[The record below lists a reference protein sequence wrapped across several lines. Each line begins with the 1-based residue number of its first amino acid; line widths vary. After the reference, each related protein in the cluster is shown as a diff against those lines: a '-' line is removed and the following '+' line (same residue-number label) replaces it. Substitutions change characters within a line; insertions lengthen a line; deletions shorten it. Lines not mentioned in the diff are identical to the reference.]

1 MLGKRID
8 WMVLKMFL
16 GPFLMSFMIILF
28 ILVMQFMAL
37 YMNEIFGKGLDP
49 AVLGKLFLYAAGR
62 LLLSAMPVA
71 LLAGSLMTFGSMG
84 EHYELAALKSC
95 GIGLFKTVRSVF
107 AFAIVLMFGA
117 IWISFD
123 TIPKANLKFFSLL
136 YDVQRKKPDV
146 AIKPG
151 YFYSDIDGY
160 VIRISDKNTNTGAL
174 YDVLIYNHTD
184 NRGAVDVIKA
194 DSAYIQMQ
202 ENRMMMALYSGVR
215 HEEYRSRSGEP
226 ESHPYGRT
234 YFDSLYYRFTLDGF
248 DLDRTDEKSFKH
260 QIVMPMEKLRNSIDS
275 LDILVESYNNKSVKQ
290 LARYHKIDS
299 LFLTRGR
306 DTLEWTEPYI
316 LFELDQ
322 DSAFLYCFDY
332 DDQMSLVSKALVNA
346 RAAKSYIEFMI
357 KKKKDHYQTERSY
370 VYEFYLRFA
379 QPVNCLLFILIGAS
393 LGSIIRKGGIGPP
406 ALVSIVFFMI
416 YYVLTTYG
424 KKFAKEGVMEPW
436 MGAWLSVMLI
446 APIAVLLTYRAAMDS
461 RLLDRTSW
469 GRAFRRWFITDDD
482 EPTKLMQAL
491 RSIGRLLR
499 IFG

>member
-1 MLGKRID
+1 MLGKRLD
-8 WMVLKMFL
+8 WMVLRMFL

-49 AVLGKLFLYAAGR
+49 VVMGKLFVYAAGR
-62 LLLSAMPVA
+62 LLLSALPVA

-107 AFAIVLMFGA
+107 AFSIVLMLGA
-117 IWISFD
+117 IWVSFD
-123 TIPKANLKFFSLL
+123 AIPQANLKFFSLL

-160 VIRISDKNTNTGAL
+160 VIRISDKNPATGAL

-202 ENRMMMALYSGVR
+202 SDRMMMALYSGVR
-215 HEEYRSRSGEP
+215 HEEYRSRSGKP
-226 ESHPYGRT
+226 ESYPYGRT

-248 DLDRTDEKSFKH
+248 DLDRTDESSFKH
-260 QIVMPMEKLRNSIDS
+260 QIVMPMERLSTSIDS
-275 LDILVESYNNKSVKQ
+275 LDELVESYNVKSVKQ
-290 LARYHKIDS
+290 LSRYHKIDS
-299 LFLTRGR
+299 LFLSRGR
-306 DTLEWTEPYI
+306 DTLEWSEPYL
-316 LFELDQ
+316 LFELDP
-322 DSAFLYCFDY
+322 DSSFLYCFDY
-332 DDQMSLVSKALVNA
+332 SDEMSLVSKALVNA

-370 VYEFYLRFA
+370 VYEFYLRYA
-379 QPVNCLLFILIGAS
+379 QPVNCILFILIGAS

-424 KKFAKEGVMEPW
+424 KKFAREGVIEPW
-436 MGAWLSVMLI
+436 VGAWLSVLVLT
-446 APIAVLLTYRAAMDS
+446 PIAVLLTYRAAMDS
-461 RLLDRTSW
+461 RLLDRTAW
-469 GRAFRRWFITDDD
+469 GRSLRRLFITDDD
-482 EPTKLMQAL
+482 EATKLMQAI
-491 RSIGRLLR
+491 RTIGRILR